1 MATVSVSS
9 VRSGLIALAQGLFLA
24 GAFSACVQAIP
35 PELVSAVDRIDQQ
48 LVALKAPEIA
58 PEEYARFVRQWVPLR
73 ARVQSDDDLVRW
85 PWETNELETELRRLR
100 EEGGNTLAK
109 LHGERQAQQHRAQLN
124 VLRVEERL
132 RALSSQ
138 IDAIDGRI
146 VLGGKPV
153 QTDLLVKQARAFY
166 DQHDYQRSIE
176 AADLAGKALRVQAAL
191 LARELGRYA
200 DEQHIRSWQ
209 ALAQQTIE
217 WSRTHRSTAIIVSK
231 AERVLTLYKNGSKV
245 VSYPVRL
252 GFNGIREK
260 QFQGD
265 GATPEG
271 RYRITDKRGAG
282 RTQFYRALVIDYPN
296 QDDRRRF
303 AQGKKVG
310 RIHAAK
316 QIGGQIEIHGVENE
330 LMAQT
335 LGCVML
341 DNVQMSAL
349 FERVEPGSVVSIV
362 GALTGHNAVATALAQ
377 LGEHG
382 EET

>member
-1 MATVSVSS
+1 MAVVS
-9 VRSGLIALAQGLFLA
+9 VRSGWMAFVKGLVLA
-24 GAFSACVQAIP
+24 GALSACVQAIP
-35 PELVSAVDRIDQQ
+35 PELVSAIDRIDQQ
-48 LVALKAPEIA
+48 LVALKAPEVA

-85 PWETNELETELRRLR
+85 PWEANELETELRRLH
-100 EEGGNTLAK
+100 EEGGSTLAK
-109 LHGERQAQQHRAQLN
+109 LHSERQTQQQRAQQN

-132 RALSSQ
+132 RALSSH

-153 QTDLLVKQARAFY
+153 QSDLLVKQARSFY
-166 DQHDYQRSIE
+166 DQHDYRRAMD
-176 AADLAGKALRVQAAL
+176 AADLAGKALRVQSAL

-209 ALAQQTIE
+209 AMAQQAID
-217 WSRTHRSTAIIVSK
+217 WSRTHRSTAIVISK
-231 AERVLTLYKNGSKV
+231 AERMLTLYKNGHKV

-271 RYRITDKRGAG
+271 QYRITDKRGAG
-282 RTQFYRALVIDYPN
+282 RTQFYRALVLDYPN

-303 AQGKKVG
+303 VQGKKAG
-310 RIHAAK
+310 RIPLAK

-341 DNVQMSAL
+341 DNAQMNAL
-349 FERVEPGSVVSIV
+349 FERVEQGSVVSIV
-362 GALTGHNAVATALAQ
+362 GALTGRNAVAIALAQ
-377 LGEHG
+377 LGAHG
-382 EET
+382 EEI

>member
-1 MATVSVSS
+1 MTVFS
-9 VRSGLIALAQGLFLA
+9 VRNGLIALAQGVFLA

-35 PELVSAVDRIDQQ
+35 PELVSAIDRIDQQ

-85 PWETNELETELRRLR
+85 PWETNELETELRRLH
-100 EEGGNTLAK
+100 EEGGSTLAK

-146 VLGGKPV
+146 VLGGNPV
-153 QTDLLVKQARAFY
+153 QTDLLVKQARSFY
-166 DQHDYQRSIE
+166 DQHDYQRSID
-176 AADLAGKALRVQAAL
+176 AADLAGKALHVQSTL
-191 LARELGRYA
+191 FARELGRYA

-209 ALAQQTIE
+209 AMAQQTIE
-217 WSRTHRSTAIIVSK
+217 WSRTRRSTAIVISK
-231 AERVLTLYKNGSKV
+231 AERILTLYKNGNKV

-282 RTQFYRALVIDYPN
+282 RTQFYRALVLDYPN

-310 RIHAAK
+310 RIPAMK

-330 LMAQT
+330 FMAQT

-341 DNVQMSAL
+341 ENAQMSAL
-349 FERVEPGSVVSIV
+349 FERVEPGTPVSIV
-362 GALTGHNAVATALAQ
+362 GALTGRNAVAMALAK
-377 LGEHG
+377 LGDHE

>member
-1 MATVSVSS
+1 MITLSVK
-9 VRSGLIALAQGLFLA
+9 SGLIALVQGLFLA
-24 GAFSACVQAIP
+24 GALSACVQAIP
-35 PELVSAVDRIDQQ
+35 PELVNAIETIDQQ

-85 PWETNELETELRRLR
+85 PWESNDLEAELRRLHD
-100 EEGGNTLAK
+100 EGGNTLAK
-109 LHGERQAQQHRAQLN
+109 LHGERQAQQQRAQLK
-124 VLRVEERL
+124 VVRVEERF

-138 IDAIDGRI
+138 IEAIDGRI

-153 QTDLLVKQARAFY
+153 QTDLLVKQARSFY
-166 DQHDYQRSIE
+166 DQHDYLRSIE
-176 AADLAGKALRVQAAL
+176 TADLAGKALQVQSAL

-200 DEQHIRSWQ
+200 DTQSILGWQ
-209 ALAQQTIE
+209 TLAQQTID
-217 WSRTHRSTAIIVSK
+217 WSRTHRSTAIVVSK
-231 AERVLTLYKNGSKV
+231 AERVLTLYKNGNKV

-282 RTQFYRALVIDYPN
+282 RTQFYRALVLDYPN

-310 RIHAAK
+310 RIPALK

-330 LMAQT
+330 FMAQT

-341 DNVQMSAL
+341 ENAQMSAL
-349 FERVEPGSVVSIV
+349 FERVEPGTPVSIV
-362 GALTGHNAVATALAQ
+362 GALTGRNAVAMALAK
-377 LGEHG
+377 LGDHE

>member
-1 MATVSVSS
+1 MSTRSVK
-9 VRSGLIALAQGLFLA
+9 SGLIALAQGCFLA
-24 GAFSACVQAIP
+24 GALSACVQAIP
-35 PELVSAVDRIDQQ
+35 PELVSAIETIDQQ

-85 PWETNELETELRRLR
+85 PWESNDLEAELRRLHD
-100 EEGGNTLAK
+100 EGGNTLAK
-109 LHGERQAQQHRAQLN
+109 LHGERQAQQQRAHLK
-124 VLRVEERL
+124 VVRVEERF

-138 IDAIDGRI
+138 IEAIDGRI

-153 QTDLLVKQARAFY
+153 QTDLLVKQARSFY
-166 DQHDYQRSIE
+166 DQHDYLRSIE
-176 AADLAGKALRVQAAL
+176 AADLAGKALQVQSAL

-200 DEQHIRSWQ
+200 DTQYIRGWQ
-209 ALAQQTIE
+209 TLAQQTID
-217 WSRTHRSTAIIVSK
+217 WSRTHRSTAIVVSK
-231 AERVLTLYKNGSKV
+231 AERVLTLYKNGNKV

-282 RTQFYRALVIDYPN
+282 RTQFYRALVLDYPN

-310 RIHAAK
+310 RIPAMK

-330 LMAQT
+330 FMAQT

-341 DNVQMSAL
+341 ENAQMSAL
-349 FERVEPGSVVSIV
+349 FERVEPGTPVSIV
-362 GALTGHNAVATALAQ
+362 GALTGRNAVAMALAK
-377 LGEHG
+377 LGDHE

>member
-1 MATVSVSS
+1 MSTSS
-9 VRSGLIALAQGLFLA
+9 VRTGLTALVQGFFLA
-24 GAFSACVQAIP
+24 GALSACAQAIP
-35 PELVSAVDRIDQQ
+35 PELVSAIETIDQQ

-73 ARVQSDDDLVRW
+73 ARVQSDDDLVQW
-85 PWETNELETELRRLR
+85 PWETNDLETELRRLH
-100 EEGGNTLAK
+100 EEGGSTLAK
-109 LHGERQAQQHRAQLN
+109 LHGERQAQQQRAQLK

-153 QTDLLVKQARAFY
+153 QTDLLVKQARSFY

-176 AADLAGKALRVQAAL
+176 AADMAGKALQVQSTL

-200 DEQHIRSWQ
+200 DEQYIRGWQ
-209 ALAQQTIE
+209 AVAQQTIN
-217 WSRTHRSTAIIVSK
+217 WSRIHRSTAIVVSK

-282 RTQFYRALVIDYPN
+282 RTQFYRALVLDYPN

-310 RIHAAK
+310 RIPAVK

-341 DNVQMSAL
+341 DNAQMSAL
-349 FERVEPGSVVSIV
+349 FERVEPGTPVSIV
-362 GALTGHNAVATALAQ
+362 GALTGRNAVAMALAK
-377 LGEHG
+377 LGDRE

>member
-1 MATVSVSS
+1 MVASS
-9 VRSGLIALAQGLFLA
+9 MTISLRALAQGVFLA
-24 GAFSACVQAIP
+24 GALSACVQAIP
-35 PELVSAVDRIDQQ
+35 PELVSAIETIDQQ

-85 PWETNELETELRRLR
+85 PWEANDLEAELRRLHD
-100 EEGGNTLAK
+100 EGGSTLAK
-109 LHGERQAQQHRAQLN
+109 LHGERQAQQHSAQLK
-124 VLRVEERL
+124 VVRMEERL

-153 QTDLLVKQARAFY
+153 QSDLLVKQARAFY
-166 DQHDYQRSIE
+166 DQHDYLRAIE
-176 AADLAGKALRVQAAL
+176 AADLAGKALQVQSAL

-200 DEQHIRSWQ
+200 DAQSIRGWQ
-209 ALAQQTIE
+209 TLAQQTID
-217 WSRTHRSTAIIVSK
+217 WSRTHRSTAIVVSK
-231 AERVLTLYKNGSKV
+231 AERVLTLYKNGNKV
-245 VSYPVRL
+245 LSYPVRL

-282 RTQFYRALVIDYPN
+282 RTQFYRALVLDYPN

-303 AQGKKVG
+303 ALGKKVG
-310 RIHAAK
+310 RIPAMK

-330 LMAQT
+330 FMAQT

-341 DNVQMSAL
+341 ENAQMSAL
-349 FERVEPGSVVSIV
+349 FERVEPGTPVSIV
-362 GALTGHNAVATALAQ
+362 GALTGRNAVAMALAK
-377 LGEHG
+377 LGDH
-382 EET
+382 EEGT

>member
-1 MATVSVSS
+1 MAVAP
-9 VRSGLIALAQGLFLA
+9 VRSGLVALAQGFVLVGTL
-24 GAFSACVQAIP
+24 SACVQAIP
-35 PELVSAVDRIDQQ
+35 PELVSAIDRIDQQ
-48 LVALKAPEIA
+48 LVALKAPEVA

-85 PWETNELETELRRLR
+85 PWEANELEAELRRLH
-100 EEGGNTLAK
+100 EEGGSTLAK
-109 LHGERQAQQHRAQLN
+109 LHSERQTQQHRAQQN

-132 RALSSQ
+132 RALSLQ
-138 IDAIDGRI
+138 VDAIDGRI

-153 QTDLLVKQARAFY
+153 QSDLLVKQARSFY
-166 DQHDYQRSIE
+166 DQHDYQRAIE
-176 AADLAGKALRVQAAL
+176 AADLAGKALRVQSAL

-209 ALAQQTIE
+209 AMAQQTID
-217 WSRTHRSTAIIVSK
+217 WSRTHRSTAIVVSK
-231 AERVLTLYKNGSKV
+231 AERVLTLYKNGNKV

-282 RTQFYRALVIDYPN
+282 RTQFYRALVLDYPN

-303 AQGKKVG
+303 VQGKKMG
-310 RIHAAK
+310 RIPLAK

-341 DNVQMSAL
+341 DNAQMSAL
-349 FERVEPGSVVSIV
+349 FERVEQGSVVSIV
-362 GALTGHNAVATALAQ
+362 GALTGRNAVATALAQ
-377 LGEHG
+377 LGAHG

>member
-1 MATVSVSS
+1 MSTSS
-9 VRSGLIALAQGLFLA
+9 VRTGLTALVQGFFLA
-24 GAFSACVQAIP
+24 GALSACVQAIP
-35 PELVSAVDRIDQQ
+35 PELVSAIETIDQQ

-73 ARVQSDDDLVRW
+73 ARVQSDDDLVQW
-85 PWETNELETELRRLR
+85 PWETNDLETELRRLHD
-100 EEGGNTLAK
+100 EGGSTLAK
-109 LHGERQAQQHRAQLN
+109 LHGERQAQQQRAQLK

-153 QTDLLVKQARAFY
+153 QTDLLVKQARSFY

-176 AADLAGKALRVQAAL
+176 AADLAGKALQVQSTL

-200 DEQHIRSWQ
+200 DEQYIRGWQ
-209 ALAQQTIE
+209 AVAQQTIN
-217 WSRTHRSTAIIVSK
+217 WSRIHRSTAIVVSK

-282 RTQFYRALVIDYPN
+282 RTQFYRALVLDYPN

-310 RIHAAK
+310 RIPAVK

-341 DNVQMSAL
+341 DNAQMSAL
-349 FERVEPGSVVSIV
+349 FERVEPGTPVSIV
-362 GALTGHNAVATALAQ
+362 GALTGRNAVAMALAK
-377 LGEHG
+377 LGDRE

>member
-1 MATVSVSS
+1 MATVSVKN
-9 VRSGLIALAQGLFLA
+9 GLIALAQGVFLV
-24 GAFSACVQAIP
+24 GAFSACVQVIP
-35 PELVSAVDRIDQQ
+35 PELVSAIDRIDQQ
-48 LVALKAPEIA
+48 LVALKAPEMA

-85 PWETNELETELRRLR
+85 PWETNELETELRRLH
-100 EEGGNTLAK
+100 EEGGSTLAK
-109 LHGERQAQQHRAQLN
+109 LHGERQAQQHRAQRN

-153 QTDLLVKQARAFY
+153 QADLLVKQARSFY
-166 DQHDYQRSIE
+166 DQHDYQRSID
-176 AADLAGKALRVQAAL
+176 AADSAGKALHVQSTL

-209 ALAQQTIE
+209 AMAQQTIE
-217 WSRTHRSTAIIVSK
+217 WSRTRRSTAIVVSK
-231 AERVLTLYKNGSKV
+231 AERILTLYKNGNKV

-282 RTQFYRALVIDYPN
+282 RTQFYRALVLDYPN

-303 AQGKKVG
+303 VQGKKMG
-310 RIHAAK
+310 RIPAAK

-362 GALTGHNAVATALAQ
+362 GALTERNAVATALAQ

>member
-1 MATVSVSS
+1 MTTCSVK
-9 VRSGLIALAQGLFLA
+9 SGLIALVQGVFLA
-24 GAFSACVQAIP
+24 GALSACVQAIP
-35 PELVSAVDRIDQQ
+35 ADLVNAIETIDQQ
-48 LVALKAPEIA
+48 LVALKAPEVA

-85 PWETNELETELRRLR
+85 PWEANDLEAELRRLHD
-100 EEGGNTLAK
+100 EGGSTLAK
-109 LHGERQAQQHRAQLN
+109 LHGERQAQQHRAQLK
-124 VLRVEERL
+124 VVRMEERL

-153 QTDLLVKQARAFY
+153 QSDLLVKQARAFY
-166 DQHDYQRSIE
+166 DQHDYLRAIE
-176 AADLAGKALRVQAAL
+176 AADLAGKALQVQSAL

-200 DEQHIRSWQ
+200 DTQAIRGWQ
-209 ALAQQTIE
+209 TLAQQTID
-217 WSRTHRSTAIIVSK
+217 WSRTHRSTAIVVSK
-231 AERVLTLYKNGSKV
+231 AERVLTLYKNGNKV
-245 VSYPVRL
+245 LSYPVRL

-282 RTQFYRALVIDYPN
+282 RTQFYRALVLDYPN

-303 AQGKKVG
+303 ALGKKVG
-310 RIHAAK
+310 RIPAMK

-330 LMAQT
+330 FMAQT

-341 DNVQMSAL
+341 ENAQMSAL
-349 FERVEPGSVVSIV
+349 FERVEPGTPVSIV
-362 GALTGHNAVATALAQ
+362 GALTGRNAVAMALAK
-377 LGEHG
+377 LGDHE

>member
-1 MATVSVSS
+1 MAISS
-9 VRSGLIALAQGLFLA
+9 ARPCLIALIQGLFLA
-24 GAFSACVQAIP
+24 GTLLGCVQAIP
-35 PELVSAVDRIDQQ
+35 PELVSAIETIDQQ
-48 LVALKAPEIA
+48 LVAMKAPENA

-85 PWETNELETELRRLR
+85 PWETNDLETELRRLH
-100 EEGGNTLAK
+100 EEGGTTLAK
-109 LHGERQAQQHRAQLN
+109 LHGEQQAQQQRAQLK
-124 VLRVEERL
+124 VLRVEARL

-153 QTDLLVKQARAFY
+153 QTDLLVKQARSFY
-166 DQHDYQRSIE
+166 DQHDFQRSIE
-176 AADLAGKALRVQAAL
+176 SAGLAGKALQVQSAL
-191 LARELGRYA
+191 LSRELGRYA
-200 DEQHIRSWQ
+200 DEEHLRRWQ
-209 ALAQQTIE
+209 TVAQQTID
-217 WSRTHRSTAIIVSK
+217 WSRSHRSTAIVISK
-231 AERVLTLYKNGSKV
+231 AERTLTLYRNGNKV
-245 VSYPVRL
+245 VTYPVRL

-282 RTQFYRALVIDYPN
+282 RTQFYRALVLDYPN

-303 AQGKKVG
+303 AQAKKAG
-310 RIHAAK
+310 RIPSVK

-341 DNVQMSAL
+341 DNGHMSAL
-349 FERVEPGSVVSIV
+349 FERVEAGIPVSIV
-362 GALTGHNAVATALAQ
+362 GALTGRNAVAMALAT
-377 LGEHG
+377 LGDHE

>member
-1 MATVSVSS
+1 MSTSS
-9 VRSGLIALAQGLFLA
+9 VRTGLTALVQGFFLA
-24 GAFSACVQAIP
+24 GALSACVQAIP
-35 PELVSAVDRIDQQ
+35 PELVSAIETIDQQ

-73 ARVQSDDDLVRW
+73 ARVQSDDDLVQW
-85 PWETNELETELRRLR
+85 PWETNDLETELRRLHD
-100 EEGGNTLAK
+100 EGGSTLAK
-109 LHGERQAQQHRAQLN
+109 LHGERQAQQQRAQLK

-153 QTDLLVKQARAFY
+153 QTDLLVKQARSFY

-176 AADLAGKALRVQAAL
+176 AADMAGKALQVQSTL

-200 DEQHIRSWQ
+200 DEQYIRGWQ
-209 ALAQQTIE
+209 AVAQQTIN
-217 WSRTHRSTAIIVSK
+217 WSRIHRSTAIVVSK

-282 RTQFYRALVIDYPN
+282 RTQFYRALVLDYPN

-310 RIHAAK
+310 RIPAVK

-341 DNVQMSAL
+341 DNAQMSAL
-349 FERVEPGSVVSIV
+349 FERVEPGTPVSIV
-362 GALTGHNAVATALAQ
+362 GALTGRNAVAMALAK
-377 LGEHG
+377 LGDRE

>member
-1 MATVSVSS
+1 MSTSS
-9 VRSGLIALAQGLFLA
+9 VRTGLTALVQGFFLA
-24 GAFSACVQAIP
+24 GALSACVQAIP
-35 PELVSAVDRIDQQ
+35 PELVSAIETIDQQ
-48 LVALKAPEIA
+48 LVALKAPEVA

-73 ARVQSDDDLVRW
+73 ARVQSDDDLVQW
-85 PWETNELETELRRLR
+85 PWETNDLETELRRLHD
-100 EEGGNTLAK
+100 EGGSTLAK
-109 LHGERQAQQHRAQLN
+109 LHGEREAQQQRAQLK

-153 QTDLLVKQARAFY
+153 QTDLLVKQARSFY

-176 AADLAGKALRVQAAL
+176 AADLAGKALQVQSTL

-200 DEQHIRSWQ
+200 DEQYIRGWQ
-209 ALAQQTIE
+209 AVAQQTIN
-217 WSRTHRSTAIIVSK
+217 WSRIHRSTAIVVSK

-282 RTQFYRALVIDYPN
+282 RTQFYRALVLDYPN

-310 RIHAAK
+310 RIPAVK

-341 DNVQMSAL
+341 DNAQMSAL
-349 FERVEPGSVVSIV
+349 FERVEPGTPVSIV
-362 GALTGHNAVATALAQ
+362 GALTGRNAVAMALAK
-377 LGEHG
+377 LGDRE

>member
-1 MATVSVSS
+1 MAVVS
-9 VRSGLIALAQGLFLA
+9 VRSGWMALVKGLVLA
-24 GAFSACVQAIP
+24 GALSACVQAIP
-35 PELVSAVDRIDQQ
+35 PELVSAIDRIDQQ
-48 LVALKAPEIA
+48 LVALKAPEVA

-85 PWETNELETELRRLR
+85 PWEANELETELRRLY
-100 EEGGNTLAK
+100 EEGGSTLAK
-109 LHGERQAQQHRAQLN
+109 LHSERQTQQQRAQQN

-132 RALSSQ
+132 RALSSH

-153 QTDLLVKQARAFY
+153 QSDLLVKQARSFY
-166 DQHDYQRSIE
+166 DQHDYRRAMD
-176 AADLAGKALRVQAAL
+176 AADLAGKALRVQSAL

-209 ALAQQTIE
+209 AMAQQTID
-217 WSRTHRSTAIIVSK
+217 WSRTHRSTAIVISK
-231 AERVLTLYKNGSKV
+231 AERMLTLYKNGHKV

-271 RYRITDKRGAG
+271 QYRITDKRGAG
-282 RTQFYRALVIDYPN
+282 RTQFYRALVLDYPN

-303 AQGKKVG
+303 VQGKKAG
-310 RIHAAK
+310 RIPLAK

-341 DNVQMSAL
+341 DNAQMNAL
-349 FERVEPGSVVSIV
+349 FERVEQGSVVSIV
-362 GALTGHNAVATALAQ
+362 GALTGRNAVAMALAQ
-377 LGEHG
+377 LGAHG
-382 EET
+382 EEI

>member
-1 MATVSVSS
+1 MSTSS
-9 VRSGLIALAQGLFLA
+9 VRTGLTALVQGFFLA
-24 GAFSACVQAIP
+24 GALSACVQAIP
-35 PELVSAVDRIDQQ
+35 PELVSAIETIDQQ

-73 ARVQSDDDLVRW
+73 ARVQSDDDLVQW
-85 PWETNELETELRRLR
+85 PWETNDLETELRRLH
-100 EEGGNTLAK
+100 EEGGSTLAK
-109 LHGERQAQQHRAQLN
+109 LHGERQAQQQRAQLK

-153 QTDLLVKQARAFY
+153 QTDLLVKQARSFY

-176 AADLAGKALRVQAAL
+176 AADMAGKALQVQATL

-200 DEQHIRSWQ
+200 DEQYIRGWQ
-209 ALAQQTIE
+209 AVAQQTIN
-217 WSRTHRSTAIIVSK
+217 WSRIHRSTAIVVSK

-282 RTQFYRALVIDYPN
+282 RTQFYRALVLDYPN

-310 RIHAAK
+310 RIPAVK

-341 DNVQMSAL
+341 DNAQMSAL
-349 FERVEPGSVVSIV
+349 FERVEPGTPVSIV
-362 GALTGHNAVATALAQ
+362 GALTGRNAVAMALAK
-377 LGEHG
+377 LGDRE

>member
-1 MATVSVSS
+1 MTISS
-9 VRSGLIALAQGLFLA
+9 ARTGLFALVQGLFLA
-24 GAFSACVQAIP
+24 GALAACVQASP
-35 PELVSAVDRIDQQ
+35 PELISAIETIDQQ

-85 PWETNELETELRRLR
+85 PWETNDLETELRQLH
-100 EEGGNTLAK
+100 EDGGSTLAK
-109 LHGERQAQQHRAQLN
+109 LHGERQAQQQRAQRK
-124 VLRVEERL
+124 VLRLEERL

-153 QTDLLVKQARAFY
+153 QTDLLVKQARSFY
-166 DQHDYQRSIE
+166 DQQDYERSIDV
-176 AADLAGKALRVQAAL
+176 ADLAGKALQVQTRL

-200 DEQHIRSWQ
+200 DEQYIHRWQ
-209 ALAQQTIE
+209 ALAQQTID
-217 WSRTHRSTAIIVSK
+217 WTRIHRSTAIVVSK

-245 VSYPVRL
+245 ISYPVRL

-282 RTQFYRALVIDYPN
+282 HTQFYRALVLDYPN

-303 AQGKKVG
+303 TQEKKAG
-310 RIHAAK
+310 RIPPVK

-341 DNVQMSAL
+341 ENAQMSAL
-349 FERVEPGSVVSIV
+349 FARVELGTPVSIV
-362 GALTGHNAVATALAQ
+362 GALTEHNAVALALAK
-377 LGEHG
+377 LEHH
-382 EET
+382 EKEI

>member
-1 MATVSVSS
+1 MPTFS
-9 VRSGLIALAQGLFLA
+9 VRNGLIALAQGFFLA
-24 GAFSACVQAIP
+24 GALSACVQAIP
-35 PELVSAVDRIDQQ
+35 PELVNAIDRIDQQ

-85 PWETNELETELRRLR
+85 PWETNDLEAELRRLH
-100 EEGGNTLAK
+100 EEGGSTLAK
-109 LHGERQAQQHRAQLN
+109 LHGEREAQQHRAQLN

-146 VLGGKPV
+146 VLGGKSV
-153 QTDLLVKQARAFY
+153 QTDLLVKQARSFY
-166 DQHDYQRSIE
+166 DQRDYQRSIE
-176 AADLAGKALRVQAAL
+176 AADLAGKALHVQAAL

-209 ALAQQTIE
+209 AMAQQTIE
-217 WSRTHRSTAIIVSK
+217 WSRTHRSTAIVVSK
-231 AERVLTLYKNGSKV
+231 AERVLILYKNGNKV

-282 RTQFYRALVIDYPN
+282 RTQFYRALVLDYPN

-303 AQGKKVG
+303 VQGKKVG
-310 RIHAAK
+310 RIPASK

-362 GALTGHNAVATALAQ
+362 GALTGRNAVATALAQ
-377 LGEHG
+377 LEEHG
-382 EET
+382 EEI

>member
-1 MATVSVSS
+1 MATSSVSNS
-9 VRSGLIALAQGLFLA
+9 LIALVQGLFLA
-24 GAFSACVQAIP
+24 GALSACIQAIP
-35 PELVSAVDRIDQQ
+35 PELASAIDQIDQQ
-48 LVALKAPEIA
+48 LVALKAPELA

-73 ARVQSDDDLVRW
+73 ARIQSEDDLVRW
-85 PWETNELETELRRLR
+85 PWETNDLETELRRLH
-100 EEGGNTLAK
+100 EEGGSTLAK
-109 LHGERQAQQHRAQLN
+109 LHSERQAQQLRARLH

-132 RALSSQ
+132 RALSLH

-153 QTDLLVKQARAFY
+153 QTDLLVKQARSFY

-176 AADLAGKALRVQAAL
+176 AADLASKALHVQSTL
-191 LARELGRYA
+191 LVRELGRYA
-200 DEQHIRSWQ
+200 DKRHIHSWQ
-209 ALAQQTIE
+209 AMAQQTID
-217 WSRTHRSTAIIVSK
+217 WSRSHRSTAIVISK
-231 AERVLTLYKNGSKV
+231 AERTLTLYKNGSKV

-271 RYRITDKRGAG
+271 RYRITEKRGAG
-282 RTQFYRALVIDYPN
+282 RTQFYRALVLDYPN

-303 AQGKKVG
+303 AQGKTMG
-310 RIHAAK
+310 RIPASK
-316 QIGGQIEIHGVENE
+316 QIGGQIEIHGIANE

-362 GALTGHNAVATALAQ
+362 GALTERNAVATALAQ
-377 LGEHG
+377 LEEHG

>member
-1 MATVSVSS
+1 MTIRS
-9 VRSGLIALAQGLFLA
+9 VRIGLIALAQGVFLA
-24 GAFSACVQAIP
+24 GALSACVQAIP
-35 PELVSAVDRIDQQ
+35 PDLVSAIETIDQQ

-73 ARVQSDDDLVRW
+73 ARVHSDDDLVRW
-85 PWETNELETELRRLR
+85 PWESNDLETELRRLQA
-100 EEGGNTLAK
+100 EAGSTLAK
-109 LHGERQAQQHRAQLN
+109 LAGERQTQQQRAEHK
-124 VLRVEERL
+124 VLRVEQRL

-146 VLGGKPV
+146 VLGEKPV
-153 QTDLLVKQARAFY
+153 QTDLLVKQARSFY
-166 DQHDYQRSIE
+166 DQHDFQRSIE
-176 AADLAGKALRVQAAL
+176 AADQAGTALHVQAAL

-200 DEQHIRSWQ
+200 NEEHIRRWQ
-209 ALAQQTIE
+209 ALAQQAIE
-217 WSRTHRSTAIIVSK
+217 WSRVHRSTAIVVSK
-231 AERVLTLYKNGSKV
+231 AERVLTLYKNGNKV
-245 VSYPVRL
+245 IAYPVRL

-282 RTQFYRALVIDYPN
+282 RTQFYRALVLDYPN
-296 QDDRRRF
+296 HGDRRRF
-303 AQGKKVG
+303 VQGKKVG
-310 RIHAAK
+310 RIPSGK

-341 DNVQMSAL
+341 DNAHMSAL
-349 FERVEPGSVVSIV
+349 FERVEPGTPVSIV
-362 GALTGHNAVATALAQ
+362 GALTGRNAVAMALST
-377 LGEHG
+377 LEVHE

>member
-1 MATVSVSS
+1 MASASVKTS
-9 VRSGLIALAQGLFLA
+9 VIALVQGCFLA
-24 GAFSACVQAIP
+24 GALSACVQAIP
-35 PELVSAVDRIDQQ
+35 TELVSAIETIDQQ
-48 LVALKAPEIA
+48 LVALKAPEVA

-85 PWETNELETELRRLR
+85 PWETNELETELRRLH
-100 EEGGNTLAK
+100 EEGGSTLAK
-109 LHGERQAQQHRAQLN
+109 LHGERQAQQQRAHLK
-124 VLRVEERL
+124 VLRMEERL
-132 RALSSQ
+132 RALASQ

-146 VLGGKPV
+146 VLEGKPV
-153 QTDLLVKQARAFY
+153 QTDLLVKQARSFY
-166 DQHDYQRSIE
+166 EQHDFQRSIE
-176 AADLAGKALRVQAAL
+176 AADQAGKALHMQSVV

-200 DEQHIRSWQ
+200 DEQHIHHWQ
-209 ALAQQTIE
+209 TVAQQTIE
-217 WSRTHRSTAIIVSK
+217 WSRSHRSTAIVVSK
-231 AERVLTLYKNGSKV
+231 ADRVLTLYRNGNKV

-282 RTQFYRALVIDYPN
+282 HTQFYRALVLDYPN

-310 RIHAAK
+310 RIPSVK

-335 LGCVML
+335 LGCIML
-341 DNVQMSAL
+341 DNTHMSAL
-349 FERVEPGSVVSIV
+349 FGRVEPGTPVSIV
-362 GALTGHNAVATALAQ
+362 GALTGRNAVAIALAA
-377 LGEHG
+377 LGDHE

>member
-1 MATVSVSS
+1 MSTSS
-9 VRSGLIALAQGLFLA
+9 VRTGLIALVQGFFLA
-24 GAFSACVQAIP
+24 GALSACVQAIP
-35 PELVSAVDRIDQQ
+35 PELVSAIETIDQQ

-73 ARVQSDDDLVRW
+73 ARVQSDDDLVQW
-85 PWETNELETELRRLR
+85 PWETNHLEMELRRLH
-100 EEGGNTLAK
+100 EEGGSTLAK
-109 LHGERQAQQHRAQLN
+109 LHGERQAQQQRAQLK
-124 VLRVEERL
+124 VLRVEERF

-153 QTDLLVKQARAFY
+153 QTDLLVKQARSFY

-176 AADLAGKALRVQAAL
+176 AADLAGKALQVQSTL

-200 DEQHIRSWQ
+200 DEQYIRGWQ
-209 ALAQQTIE
+209 TVAQQTIN
-217 WSRTHRSTAIIVSK
+217 WSRIHRSTAIVVSK

-282 RTQFYRALVIDYPN
+282 RTQFYRALVLDYPN

-310 RIHAAK
+310 RIPAVK
-316 QIGGQIEIHGVENE
+316 QIGGHIEIHGVENE

-341 DNVQMSAL
+341 DNAQMSAL
-349 FERVEPGSVVSIV
+349 FERVEPGTPVSIV
-362 GALTGHNAVATALAQ
+362 GALTGRNAVAMALAK
-377 LGEHG
+377 LGDHE

>member
-1 MATVSVSS
+1 MALSS
-9 VRSGLIALAQGLFLA
+9 VRIGLIALAQGFVLA
-24 GAFSACVQAIP
+24 GALSACVQAIP
-35 PELVSAVDRIDQQ
+35 PELVNAIEKIDQQ
-48 LVALKAPEIA
+48 LVALKAPEMA

-85 PWETNELETELRRLR
+85 PWETNDLEAELRRLH
-100 EEGGNTLAK
+100 EEGGSTLAK
-109 LHGERQAQQHRAQLN
+109 LHEERQAQQQRAQLK
-124 VLRVEERL
+124 VLRVEDRL

-138 IDAIDGRI
+138 IDSIDGRI

-153 QTDLLVKQARAFY
+153 QTDLLVKQARSFY

-176 AADLAGKALRVQAAL
+176 AADLAGKALHVQAAL

-200 DEQHIRSWQ
+200 DEQHIRGWQ
-209 ALAQQTIE
+209 TLAQQTID
-217 WSRTHRSTAIIVSK
+217 WSRIHRSTAIVVSK
-231 AERVLTLYKNGSKV
+231 AERVLTLYKNGSKLI
-245 VSYPVRL
+245 SYPVRL

-260 QFQGD
+260 QYQGD

-310 RIHAAK
+310 RIPAVK

-341 DNVQMSAL
+341 DNAQMSAL
-349 FERVEPGSVVSIV
+349 FERVEPGTPVSIV
-362 GALTGHNAVATALAQ
+362 GALSGRNAVAMALAQ
-377 LGEHG
+377 LGEHE

>member
-1 MATVSVSS
+1 MSTSS
-9 VRSGLIALAQGLFLA
+9 VRTGLTALVQGFFLA
-24 GAFSACVQAIP
+24 GALSACVQAIP
-35 PELVSAVDRIDQQ
+35 PELVSAIETIDQQ

-73 ARVQSDDDLVRW
+73 ARVQSDDDLVHW
-85 PWETNELETELRRLR
+85 PWETNDLETELRRLH
-100 EEGGNTLAK
+100 EEGGSTLAK
-109 LHGERQAQQHRAQLN
+109 LHGERQAQQLRAQLK

-153 QTDLLVKQARAFY
+153 QTDLLVKQARSFY

-176 AADLAGKALRVQAAL
+176 AADMAGKALQVQATL

-200 DEQHIRSWQ
+200 DEQYIRGWQ
-209 ALAQQTIE
+209 AVAQQTIN
-217 WSRTHRSTAIIVSK
+217 WSRIHRSTAIVVSK

-282 RTQFYRALVIDYPN
+282 RTQFYRALVLDYPN

-310 RIHAAK
+310 RIPAVK

-341 DNVQMSAL
+341 DNAQMSAL
-349 FERVEPGSVVSIV
+349 FERVEPGTPVSIV
-362 GALTGHNAVATALAQ
+362 GALTGRNAVAMALAK
-377 LGEHG
+377 LGDRE

>member
-1 MATVSVSS
+1 MSTSS
-9 VRSGLIALAQGLFLA
+9 VRTGLTALVQGFFLA
-24 GAFSACVQAIP
+24 GALSACVQAIP
-35 PELVSAVDRIDQQ
+35 PELVSAIETIDQQ

-73 ARVQSDDDLVRW
+73 ARVQSDDDLVQW
-85 PWETNELETELRRLR
+85 PWETNDLETELRRLH
-100 EEGGNTLAK
+100 EEGGSTLAK
-109 LHGERQAQQHRAQLN
+109 LHGERQAQQLRAQLK

-153 QTDLLVKQARAFY
+153 QTDLLVKQARSFY

-176 AADLAGKALRVQAAL
+176 AADMAGKALQVQSTL

-200 DEQHIRSWQ
+200 DEQYIRGWQ
-209 ALAQQTIE
+209 AVAQQTIN
-217 WSRTHRSTAIIVSK
+217 WSRIHRSTAIVVSK

-282 RTQFYRALVIDYPN
+282 RTQFYRALVLDYPN

-310 RIHAAK
+310 RIPAVK

-341 DNVQMSAL
+341 DNAQMSAL
-349 FERVEPGSVVSIV
+349 FERVEPGTPVSIV
-362 GALTGHNAVATALAQ
+362 GALTGRNAVAMALAK
-377 LGEHG
+377 LGDRE

>member
-1 MATVSVSS
+1 MPTFS
-9 VRSGLIALAQGLFLA
+9 VRNGLIALAQGFFLA
-24 GAFSACVQAIP
+24 GALSACVQAIP
-35 PELVSAVDRIDQQ
+35 PELVNAIDLIDQQ

-85 PWETNELETELRRLR
+85 PWETNDLEAELRRLH
-100 EEGGNTLAK
+100 EEGGSTLAK
-109 LHGERQAQQHRAQLN
+109 LHGEREAQQHRAQLN

-146 VLGGKPV
+146 VLGGKSV
-153 QTDLLVKQARAFY
+153 QTDLLVKQARSFY
-166 DQHDYQRSIE
+166 DQRDYQRSIE
-176 AADLAGKALRVQAAL
+176 AADLAGKALHVQAAL

-209 ALAQQTIE
+209 AMAQQTIE
-217 WSRTHRSTAIIVSK
+217 WSRTHRSTAIVVSK
-231 AERVLTLYKNGSKV
+231 AERVLILYKNGNKV

-282 RTQFYRALVIDYPN
+282 RTQFYRALVLDYPN

-303 AQGKKVG
+303 VQGKKVG
-310 RIHAAK
+310 RIPASK

-362 GALTGHNAVATALAQ
+362 GALTGRNAVATALAQ
-377 LGEHG
+377 LEEHG
-382 EET
+382 EEI

>member
-1 MATVSVSS
+1 MATVSVKN
-9 VRSGLIALAQGLFLA
+9 GLIALAQGVFLA
-24 GAFSACVQAIP
+24 GALSACVQAIP
-35 PELVSAVDRIDQQ
+35 PELVSAIDRIDQQ

-85 PWETNELETELRRLR
+85 PWETNELETELRRLH
-100 EEGGNTLAK
+100 EEGGSTLAK

-153 QTDLLVKQARAFY
+153 QTDLLVKQARSFY
-166 DQHDYQRSIE
+166 DQHDYQRSID
-176 AADLAGKALRVQAAL
+176 AADLARKALHVQSTL

-209 ALAQQTIE
+209 AMAQQTIE
-217 WSRTHRSTAIIVSK
+217 WSRTRRSTAIVVSK
-231 AERVLTLYKNGSKV
+231 AERILTLYKNGNKV

-282 RTQFYRALVIDYPN
+282 RTQFYRALVLDYPN

-303 AQGKKVG
+303 VQGKKMG
-310 RIHAAK
+310 RIPAAK

-362 GALTGHNAVATALAQ
+362 GALTGRNAVAMALAQ

>member
-1 MATVSVSS
+1 MTVFS
-9 VRSGLIALAQGLFLA
+9 VRNGLIALARGFFLA
-24 GAFSACVQAIP
+24 GAFSACVQVVP
-35 PELVSAVDRIDQQ
+35 PELVSAIDRIDQQ

-85 PWETNELETELRRLR
+85 PWETNELETELRRLH
-100 EEGGNTLAK
+100 EEGGSTLAK

-153 QTDLLVKQARAFY
+153 QTDLLVKQARSFY

-176 AADLAGKALRVQAAL
+176 AADLAGKALHVQSAL

-209 ALAQQTIE
+209 AMAQQAID
-217 WSRTHRSTAIIVSK
+217 WSRTHRSTAIVVSK
-231 AERVLTLYKNGSKV
+231 AERILTLYKNGNKV

-282 RTQFYRALVIDYPN
+282 RTQFYRALVLDYPN

-303 AQGKKVG
+303 VQGKKVG
-310 RIHAAK
+310 IIPAAK

-341 DNVQMSAL
+341 DNVQMRAL

-362 GALTGHNAVATALAQ
+362 GALTGRNAVATALAQ
-377 LGEHG
+377 LGAHG

>member
-1 MATVSVSS
+1 MVTCSVK
-9 VRSGLIALAQGLFLA
+9 RGLIALVQGCFLA
-24 GAFSACVQAIP
+24 GALSACVQAIP
-35 PELVSAVDRIDQQ
+35 PELVSAIETIDQQ

-85 PWETNELETELRRLR
+85 PWEANDLEVELRRLHD
-100 EEGGNTLAK
+100 EGGSTLAK
-109 LHGERQAQQHRAQLN
+109 LHGERQAQQQRAQLK
-124 VLRVEERL
+124 VVRVEERL

-153 QTDLLVKQARAFY
+153 QTDLLVKQARSFY
-166 DQHDYQRSIE
+166 DQHDYLRSIE
-176 AADLAGKALRVQAAL
+176 AADLAGKALQVQSAL

-200 DEQHIRSWQ
+200 DTQYIRGWQ
-209 ALAQQTIE
+209 TLAQQTID
-217 WSRTHRSTAIIVSK
+217 WSRTHRSTAIVVSK
-231 AERVLTLYKNGSKV
+231 AERVLTLYKNGNKV

-282 RTQFYRALVIDYPN
+282 RTQFYRALVLDYPN
-296 QDDRRRF
+296 QNDRRRF

-310 RIHAAK
+310 RIPAMK

-330 LMAQT
+330 FMAQT

-341 DNVQMSAL
+341 ENAQMSAL
-349 FERVEPGSVVSIV
+349 FERVEPGTPVSIV
-362 GALTGHNAVATALAQ
+362 GALTGRNAVAMALAK
-377 LGEHG
+377 LGDHE

>member
-1 MATVSVSS
+1 MATLSVK
-9 VRSGLIALAQGLFLA
+9 RGLIALVGGLFLA

-35 PELVSAVDRIDQQ
+35 TELVSAIETIDQQ

-73 ARVQSDDDLVRW
+73 ARVQSDDDVVRW
-85 PWETNELETELRRLR
+85 PWETNDLEAELRRLQD
-100 EEGGNTLAK
+100 EGGNTLAK
-109 LHGERQAQQHRAQLN
+109 LHGERQAQQQRALVKVQ
-124 VLRVEERL
+124 RVEERL

-138 IDAIDGRI
+138 VDAIDGRI

-153 QTDLLVKQARAFY
+153 QTDLLVKQARSFY
-166 DQHDYQRSIE
+166 DQHDFQRSIE
-176 AADLAGKALRVQAAL
+176 AADRAGKALQVQSAL

-200 DEQHIRSWQ
+200 DEQHLRGWQ
-209 ALAQQTIE
+209 TLAQQTID
-217 WSRTHRSTAIIVSK
+217 WSRIHRSTAIVVSK
-231 AERVLTLYKNGSKV
+231 AERVLTLYKNGTKV

-282 RTQFYRALVIDYPN
+282 RTQFYRALVLDYPN

-303 AQGKKVG
+303 VNGKKVG
-310 RIHAAK
+310 RIPAVK

-341 DNVQMSAL
+341 ENAQMSAL
-349 FERVEPGSVVSIV
+349 FERVEPGTPVSIV
-362 GALTGHNAVATALAQ
+362 GALSRQNAVALALAK
-377 LGEHG
+377 LGDH
-382 EET
+382 EEEI

>member
-1 MATVSVSS
+1 MVASS
-9 VRSGLIALAQGLFLA
+9 MTISLRALAQGVFLA
-24 GAFSACVQAIP
+24 GALSACVQAIP
-35 PELVSAVDRIDQQ
+35 PELVSAIETIDQQ
-48 LVALKAPEIA
+48 LAALKAPEIA

-85 PWETNELETELRRLR
+85 PWETNDLETELRRLH
-100 EEGGNTLAK
+100 EEGGSTLAK
-109 LHGERQAQQHRAQLN
+109 LHGERQAQQQHAQLK
-124 VLRVEERL
+124 VLRVEDRL

-153 QTDLLVKQARAFY
+153 QTDLLVKQARSFY

-176 AADLAGKALRVQAAL
+176 AADLATKALQVQSAL

-200 DEQHIRSWQ
+200 DEQHIRKWQ
-209 ALAQQTIE
+209 TLAQQTID
-217 WSRTHRSTAIIVSK
+217 WSRIHRSAAIVVSK
-231 AERVLTLYKNGSKV
+231 AERVLTLYKNGNKV

-282 RTQFYRALVIDYPN
+282 RTQFYRALVLDYPN

-303 AQGKKVG
+303 VQGKKVG
-310 RIHAAK
+310 RIPSVK

-341 DNVQMSAL
+341 DNTNMSAL
-349 FERVEPGSVVSIV
+349 FERVEPGTPVSIV
-362 GALTGHNAVATALAQ
+362 GALTGRNAVAMALAT
-377 LGEHG
+377 LGNRE

>member
-1 MATVSVSS
+1 MSTFS
-9 VRSGLIALAQGLFLA
+9 VRNGLIALAQGFFLA
-24 GAFSACVQAIP
+24 GALSACVQAIP
-35 PELVSAVDRIDQQ
+35 PELVNAIDRIDQQ

-85 PWETNELETELRRLR
+85 PWEANDLEAELRRLH
-100 EEGGNTLAK
+100 EEGGSTLAK
-109 LHGERQAQQHRAQLN
+109 LHGEREAQQHRAQLN

-132 RALSSQ
+132 RVLSSQ

-146 VLGGKPV
+146 VLGGKSV
-153 QTDLLVKQARAFY
+153 QTDLLVKQARSFY

-176 AADLAGKALRVQAAL
+176 AADLAGKALHVQAAL

-209 ALAQQTIE
+209 AMAQQTIE
-217 WSRTHRSTAIIVSK
+217 WSRTHRSTAIVVSK
-231 AERVLTLYKNGSKV
+231 AERVLILYKNGNKV

-282 RTQFYRALVIDYPN
+282 RTQFYRALVLDYPN

-303 AQGKKVG
+303 VQGKKVG
-310 RIHAAK
+310 RIPASK

-362 GALTGHNAVATALAQ
+362 GALTGRNAVATALAQ

>member
-1 MATVSVSS
+1 MSTSS
-9 VRSGLIALAQGLFLA
+9 VRTGLTALVQGFFLA
-24 GAFSACVQAIP
+24 GALSACVQAIP
-35 PELVSAVDRIDQQ
+35 PELVSAIETIDQQ

-73 ARVQSDDDLVRW
+73 ARVQSDDDLVQW
-85 PWETNELETELRRLR
+85 PWETNDLETELRRLH
-100 EEGGNTLAK
+100 EEGGSTLAK
-109 LHGERQAQQHRAQLN
+109 LHGERQAQQQRAQLK

-153 QTDLLVKQARAFY
+153 QTDLLVKQARSFY

-176 AADLAGKALRVQAAL
+176 AADMAGKALQVQSTL

-200 DEQHIRSWQ
+200 DEQYIRGWQ
-209 ALAQQTIE
+209 AVAQQTIN
-217 WSRTHRSTAIIVSK
+217 WSRIHRSTAIVVSK

-282 RTQFYRALVIDYPN
+282 RTQFYRALVLDYPN

-310 RIHAAK
+310 RIPAVK

-341 DNVQMSAL
+341 DNAQMSAL
-349 FERVEPGSVVSIV
+349 FERVEPGTPVSIV
-362 GALTGHNAVATALAQ
+362 GALTGRNAVAMALAK
-377 LGEHG
+377 LGDRE